1 VNALAQVPLA
11 FAGTPEFA
19 VASLRALIQAG
30 ARIDCVLTQP
40 DRPAGRG
47 RQLKASPVKAL
58 ALLHDIAVLQPER
71 LDSHARAALP
81 EQRPKLFVVA
91 AYGLILPPWLLDWP
105 ETAAVN
111 VHASLLPRWRGAS
124 PIQQAI
130 LAGDAET
137 GVSIMRMTRG
147 LDEGPVYSRRATR
160 IAAGETAGELH
171 DRLAALGARVLVETL
186 PAILAGSL
194 TPKPQDSSRASF
206 ARRIAKS
213 DALLDWTRTA
223 LELERDVRAYNPW
236 PVAEARTDSGERL
249 RIWRAAARSGPGTAV
264 PGTVLAAH
272 ADGIDVATA
281 DGVLRLTSLQSPG
294 GRAMSAAAWLAGR
307 STQGLRFVAAR

>member
-1 VNALAQVPLA
+1 VPLA

-47 RQLKASPVKAL
+47 RQRKASPVKAL
-58 ALLHDIAVLQPER
+58 AVEHGIAVLQPER
-71 LDSHARAALP
+71 LDSRVRAELP
-81 EQRPKLFVVA
+81 EQRPRLFVVA
-91 AYGLILPPWLLDWP
+91 AYGLILPQWLLDWP
-105 ETAAVN
+105 EAAAVN

-137 GVSIMRMTRG
+137 GVSLMRMTRG

-171 DRLAALGARVLVETL
+171 DRLAALGAGLLVETL
-186 PAILAGSL
+186 PAILAGTLKSE
-194 TPKPQDSSRASF
+194 PQDSSRASF
-206 ARRIAKS
+206 AGRIAKS
-213 DALLDWTRTA
+213 DALLDWTRPA
-223 LELERDVRAYNPW
+223 QELERAVRAYNPW
-236 PVAEARTDSGERL
+236 PVAETRTESGERL
-249 RIWRAAARSGPGTAV
+249 RIWGAGARPGQGVAL
-264 PGTVLAAH
+264 PGTVLAAD

-294 GRAMSAAAWLAGR
+294 GRVMSAAAWLASR
-307 STQGLRFVAAR
+307 STEGLRFAAAR